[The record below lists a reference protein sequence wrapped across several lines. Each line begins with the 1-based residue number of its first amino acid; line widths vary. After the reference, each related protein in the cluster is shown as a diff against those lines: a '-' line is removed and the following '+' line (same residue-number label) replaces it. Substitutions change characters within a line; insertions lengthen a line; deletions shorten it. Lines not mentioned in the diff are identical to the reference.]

1 MTHIDFN
8 KKTWE
13 VEEGIH
19 AGRGNKNDTRATT
32 LERESKPN

>member
-13 VEEGIH
+13 VEEGAH
-19 AGRGNKNDTRATT
+19 AGRGNKNDTSTTT